1 MVWFVRSPNEQPL
14 LAHTALT
21 QRCEFTVNVDQCTA
35 KIRGY
40 VVDLSGSSQRGSL
53 ELGQRLKFVFMNE
66 TYRVR
71 ISQIEGKPE
80 VMLTID
86 IFVAPTK
93 SAANEL
99 DWARKYHL
107 NKRTRLSNS
116 LRPNENHPELNDL
129 YFSFSTSAG
138 EIYKSQFRRILN
150 SMRQIAHD
158 FRHTFNDRYSGLVAP
173 RSTSEVDDGESNF
186 AERIARYNNNEGIEH
201 DHLSS
206 AHDVVHQVR
215 NLSTEEILA
224 ELDQLVGLPDVKKEI
239 RQIVAAQRVDV
250 RRRELFMRG
259 EQLSPHLVFVG
270 NPGTGKT
277 TVARLLG
284 ELYKSIGLLKSGHV
298 VETERSGLVG
308 AFVGSSAVKTRR
320 ICKLALDGV
329 LFIDEAYTLN
339 SEDSDS
345 DYGPEAVATIL
356 TFMENNR
363 GRVALVMAG
372 YPDEMNKLLRS
383 NPGLR
388 SRFDNTVIFDD
399 YDDKELEEIF
409 LEMIAN
415 NDYELSPE
423 AFVAVSNYIKALP
436 MPRPHS
442 FANGREMRKLL
453 NEIVKNQAEY
463 VLKTF
468 DLATATEEQ
477 LRFIP
482 AESVPPA
489 LVWKSSEHENTER
502 DWF

>member
-1 MVWFVRSPNEQPL
+1 MGCFVRLSIEQNQS
-14 LAHTALT
+14 AQKALS
-21 QRCEFTVNVDQCTA
+21 QRWEFGVNLEQCAA
-35 KIRGY
+35 KIRNY
-40 VVDLSGSSQRGSL
+40 VIDISSNSHRGSL
-53 ELGQRLKFVFMNE
+53 ELGQRLTFIFMME

-71 ISQIEGKPE
+71 
-80 VMLTID
+80 LTESDDESGPLLSID
-86 IFVAPTK
+86 LCVAPT
-93 SAANEL
+93 SSTSEEL
-99 DWARKYHL
+99 DWVAKYHRA
-107 NKRTRLSNS
+107 KKTRLSSYVKRN
-116 LRPNENHPELNDL
+116 PNHPELNDL
-129 YFSFSTSAG
+129 YFSFSTSADSLN
-138 EIYKSQFRRILN
+138 KSQLRRIIN

-158 FRHTFNDRYSGLVAP
+158 FRHAHDVRYTGLVAP
-173 RSTSEVDDGESNF
+173 RDTKEDDVDSPQGIAKYYNADEDDSN
-186 AERIARYNNNEGIEH
+186 E
-201 DHLSS
+201 HLSS
-206 AHDVVHQVR
+206 EYDVVHEVR
-215 NLSTEEILA
+215 HLSTEEILA
-224 ELDQLVGLPDVKKEI
+224 ELDKLIGLEDVKKEI
-239 RQIVAAQRVDV
+239 RQIVAAQRVAV
-250 RRRELFMRG
+250 KRREMFMRG

-284 ELYKSIGLLKSGHV
+284 ELYSSIGLLKRGHV

-308 AFVGSSAVKTRR
+308 AYIGSSAIKTRR

-329 LFIDEAYTLN
+329 LFIDEAYTLIN
-339 SEDSDS
+339 EESEK
-345 DYGPEAVATIL
+345 DYGPEAVATLL

-363 GRVALVMAG
+363 GRVALVIAG
-372 YPDEMNKLLRS
+372 YPVEMNKLLRS

-489 LVWKSSEHENTER
+489 LIWKPSEHENTDR

>member
-1 MVWFVRSPNEQPL
+1 M
-14 LAHTALT
+14 
-21 QRCEFTVNVDQCTA
+21 NVDQCTA
-35 KIRGY
+35 RIRSY
-40 VVDLSGSSQRGSL
+40 VIDLCGNSQRGSL

-66 TYRVR
+66 TYRIR
-71 ISQIEGKPE
+71 ISEIEGKSE

-107 NKRTRLSNS
+107 DKRTRMSNS
-116 LRPNENHPELNDL
+116 LKRNEHNPEFNDL
-129 YFSFSTSAG
+129 YFSFSTSADTM
-138 EIYKSQFRRILN
+138 YKSQFRRILN
-150 SMRQIAHD
+150 SLRQIAHD

-173 RSTSEVDDGESNF
+173 RASSGNESSQ
-186 AERIARYNNNEGIEH
+186 
-201 DHLSS
+201 SS
-206 AHDVVHQVR
+206 AQHYKPDNVFEYDHMTTEYDVVHQVR

-239 RQIVAAQRVDV
+239 RQIVAAQQVAV

-259 EQLSPHLVFVG
+259 EHLSPHLVFVG

-345 DYGPEAVATIL
+345 DYGPEAVATLL

-453 NEIVKNQAEY
+453 NEIIKNHAEY

-468 DLATATEEQ
+468 DLTTATEEQ

-482 AESVPPA
+482 GESVPPA
-489 LVWKSSEHENTER
+489 LIWKPSEHENTER

>member
-1 MVWFVRSPNEQPL
+1 
-14 LAHTALT
+14 
-21 QRCEFTVNVDQCTA
+21 
-35 KIRGY
+35 
-40 VVDLSGSSQRGSL
+40 
-53 ELGQRLKFVFMNE
+53 
-66 TYRVR
+66 
-71 ISQIEGKPE
+71 
-80 VMLTID
+80 
-86 IFVAPTK
+86 
-93 SAANEL
+93 
-99 DWARKYHL
+99 
-107 NKRTRLSNS
+107 
-116 LRPNENHPELNDL
+116 
-129 YFSFSTSAG
+129 
-138 EIYKSQFRRILN
+138 
-150 SMRQIAHD
+150 
-158 FRHTFNDRYSGLVAP
+158 
-173 RSTSEVDDGESNF
+173 
-186 AERIARYNNNEGIEH
+186 
-201 DHLSS
+201 
-206 AHDVVHQVR
+206 
-215 NLSTEEILA
+215 
-224 ELDQLVGLPDVKKEI
+224 
-239 RQIVAAQRVDV
+239 
-250 RRRELFMRG
+250 
-259 EQLSPHLVFVG
+259 
-270 NPGTGKT
+270 
-277 TVARLLG
+277 
-284 ELYKSIGLLKSGHV
+284 LKSGHV

-329 LFIDEAYTLN
+329 LFIDEAYTLA
-339 SEDSDS
+339 SEGVDT

-363 GRVALVMAG
+363 GRVAVVIAG
-372 YPDEMNKLLRS
+372 YPDEMSKLLRS

-453 NEIVKNQAEY
+453 NEIVKNHAEY

-482 AESVPPA
+482 GESVPPA
-489 LVWKSSEHENTER
+489 LVWNSTEHENNER

>member
-1 MVWFVRSPNEQPL
+1 MMWIVRYSYEQTQS
-14 LAHTALT
+14 ARKALT
-21 QRCEFTVNVDQCTA
+21 IRWELPVNVDQNTA

-40 VVDLSGSSQRGSL
+40 VIDLSGNSQRGSL

-71 ISQIEGKPE
+71 ISEIEGKPE

-116 LRPNENHPELNDL
+116 LKSNENHPELNDL

-173 RSTSEVDDGESNF
+173 RSTSEVDDGESKF

-224 ELDQLVGLPDVKKEI
+224 ELDQLVGLPDVKNEI

-250 RRRELFMRG
+250 RRRELLMRG

-345 DYGPEAVATIL
+345 DYGPEAVATLL

-363 GRVALVMAG
+363 GRVALVIAG
-372 YPDEMNKLLRS
+372 YPVEMNKLLRS

-482 AESVPPA
+482 GESVPPA
-489 LVWKSSEHENTER
+489 LVWKSSKHENTER
-502 DWF
+502 DWL

>member
-1 MVWFVRSPNEQPL
+1 M
-14 LAHTALT
+14 
-21 QRCEFTVNVDQCTA
+21 NVDQCTA
-35 KIRGY
+35 RIRSY
-40 VVDLSGSSQRGSL
+40 VIDLCGNSQRGSL

-66 TYRVR
+66 TYRLRV
-71 ISQIEGKPE
+71 SEIEGKSE
-80 VMLTID
+80 VLLTID
-86 IFVAPTK
+86 IFIAPTK
-93 SAANEL
+93 SASNEL
-99 DWARKYHL
+99 DWVRRYHL
-107 NKRTRLSNS
+107 DKRTRLSNS
-116 LRPNENHPELNDL
+116 LKRNEHNPEFNDL
-129 YFSFSTSAG
+129 YFSFSTSADTM
-138 EIYKSQFRRILN
+138 YKSQFRRILN
-150 SMRQIAHD
+150 SLRQIAHD

-173 RSTSEVDDGESNF
+173 RASSGNDSSQ
-186 AERIARYNNNEGIEH
+186 
-201 DHLSS
+201 SS
-206 AHDVVHQVR
+206 AQHHKPDNAFEYDHMTAEYDVVHQAR
-215 NLSTEEILA
+215 HLSTEEILA

-239 RQIVAAQRVDV
+239 RQIVAAQQVAV

-329 LFIDEAYTLN
+329 LFIDEAYTLI
-339 SEDSDS
+339 SEGMDG
-345 DYGPEAVATIL
+345 DYGPEAVATLL

-372 YPDEMNKLLRS
+372 YPHEMNKLLRS

-409 LEMIAN
+409 LDMVAK

-423 AFVAVSNYIKALP
+423 AYVAVSHYIKALP
-436 MPRPHS
+436 IPRPHS

-463 VLKTF
+463 VLNNF
-468 DLATATEEQ
+468 DLSTVTKEH
-477 LRFIP
+477 LRMIP
-482 AESVPPA
+482 GESVPPA
-489 LVWKSSEHENTER
+489 SIHKANKRKDSGRGS
-502 DWF
+502 F